1 MLKILVPDQGELAYL
16 RAGEA
21 FRDMYGKVTGV
32 TLEIVDQYEPDCDLV
47 VIGSDAVNDF
57 TAKAFA
63 ADWIDTLRIR
73 YGTDDYA
80 LRSVEADGQKYLFLA
95 GGRGRRTPYA
105 GDDYF

>member
-57 TAKAFA
+57 TARAFA
-63 ADWIDTLRIR
+63 ADWIDSFHIR

-80 LRSVEADGQKYLFLA
+80 IRCYDLLHVVV
-95 GGRGRRTPYA
+95 
-105 GDDYF
+105 